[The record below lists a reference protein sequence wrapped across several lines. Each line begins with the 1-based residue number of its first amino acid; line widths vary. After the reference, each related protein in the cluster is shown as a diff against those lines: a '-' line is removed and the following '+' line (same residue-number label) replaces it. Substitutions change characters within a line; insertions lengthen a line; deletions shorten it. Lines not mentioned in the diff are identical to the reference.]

1 MGSLRSCN
9 RYSRSFNDY
18 KRSSTL
24 CYSRPRSFKCLNQSL
39 RAVVTVCSYDHLKIA
54 KYFVQNTIE

>member
-9 RYSRSFNDY
+9 RYSRSSNDY

-24 CYSRPRSFKCLNQSL
+24 CYSRPRSFKYPSQSL
-39 RAVVTVCSYDHLKIA
+39 RAVVIRSYDHLKIA
-54 KYFVQNTIE
+54 KYFMQNTIE